1 MNELIAESQCRCPFC
16 AERITLVVDFSA
28 GSQSYIEDCQVCCQ
42 PMEVTVGVGAGEQ
55 RSVRVE
61 RAN

>member
-1 MNELIAESQCRCPFC
+1 MTELIAESHCHCPFC
-16 AERITLVVDFSA
+16 AERITLVVDYSA

-42 PMEVTVGVGAGEQ
+42 PMEVTVGVGAGGH

-61 RAN
+61 CAN

>member
-1 MNELIAESQCRCPFC
+1 MTELISECQCHCPFC

-28 GSQSYIEDCQVCCQ
+28 GPQRYVEDCQVCCQ
-42 PMEVTVGVGAGEQ
+42 PMEVTVGMEAGGQ

-61 RAN
+61 SAA